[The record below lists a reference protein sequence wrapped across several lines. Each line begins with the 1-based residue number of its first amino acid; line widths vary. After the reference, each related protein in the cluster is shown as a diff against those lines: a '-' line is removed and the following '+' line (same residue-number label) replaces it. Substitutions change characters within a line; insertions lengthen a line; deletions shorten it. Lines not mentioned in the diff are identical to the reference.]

1 MNELVWM
8 QAQNVENK
16 NKNLNR
22 YIFCII
28 IGHCCGDIYQIKFFF
43 GSVNTM
49 RLESGVVGVQFIW
62 YITFPVT

>member
-22 YIFCII
+22 YIFSII

-62 YITFPVT
+62 YITFSVT